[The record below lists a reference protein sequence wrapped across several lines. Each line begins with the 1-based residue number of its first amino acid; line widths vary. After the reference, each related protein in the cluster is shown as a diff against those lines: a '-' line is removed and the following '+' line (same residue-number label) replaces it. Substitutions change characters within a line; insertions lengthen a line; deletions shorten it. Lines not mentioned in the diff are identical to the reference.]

1 MANTSISNLAAGA
14 AVSATDVLPNVQT
27 AGVGPVKTTAA
38 QLKTFMSSS
47 PTLVTPTLGVASATS
62 INKLTIT
69 APTTSATLTIADGK
83 TLTASNTLTFTG
95 TDSSSVAFGI
105 GGTVAYTAGT
115 LAQFASTT
123 SLQLAGVISDETG
136 SGSLVFGT
144 TPTFTTNITTPLA
157 IGGTSTTSTLTLR
170 STSGVGTTGADIIF
184 QAGNNGATEVAR
196 FANSGNVAVGT
207 STTTGGRF
215 VVQAAAAS
223 AQWVIRAHSA
233 GVSNESGIFVDVS
246 NNMELAVR
254 NGSGTLTGAIRSAGD
269 SYVNSVTGN
278 FGVGTNAPATTLH
291 SNGTIRYTNRPAA
304 GTITAIGFDT
314 NGDLKASSS
323 SLRYKYDIADY
334 NKGLDVVNQLRPVS
348 FKFNNETRTNIGFVA
363 EEIDALGLSEVML
376 YDEQDRPEGVLYSNM
391 VSLLTKAIQELSA
404 ALDAAESRISD
415 LEAR

>member
-14 AVSATDVLPNVQT
+14 AVSATDIVPNVQT

-38 QLKTFMSSS
+38 QLKTYMSDS
-47 PTLVTPTLGVASATS
+47 PTLVTPTLGVATATS
-62 INKLTIT
+62 INKIALT
-69 APTTSATLTIADGK
+69 APATAATLTIANNK
-83 TLTASNTLTFTG
+83 TLTANNTLTFTG
-95 TDSSSVAFGI
+95 TDSSSVAFGT
-105 GGTVAYTAGT
+105 GGTVAYTGGT
-115 LAQFASTT
+115 LDQFASTT
-123 SLQLAGVISDETG
+123 SAQLAGVISDETG
-136 SGSLVFGT
+136 SGALVFGT
-144 TPTFTTNITTPLA
+144 TPTFTTSIIAPLA
-157 IGGTSTTSTLTLR
+157 IGGTGTTSTLTLR
-170 STSGVGTTGADIIF
+170 STSGVGTTGADIVL
-184 QAGNNGATEVAR
+184 QAGNNGATELAR

-223 AQWVIRAHSA
+223 AQWAIRAHSA
-233 GVSNESGIFVDVS
+233 GVSNESGLYVDVS

-269 SYVNSVTGN
+269 SYVNSATGN

-334 NKGLDVVNQLRPVS
+334 NKGLDVVNQLRPVL
-348 FKFNNETRTNIGFVA
+348 FKFNGETRENIGFVA
-363 EEIDALGLSEVML
+363 EEIDTLGLTEIML

-404 ALDAAESRISD
+404 ALDAAESRIAD